1 MSEEIK
7 KYTISVFSEN
17 CSGILYRITQIF
29 TRRKINIESL
39 TTSESEKQ
47 GIHRF
52 TIVVYGTE
60 DTVRKVVSQIE
71 KLVDVLM
78 ASYFLDEEVVAR
90 EIALYKMKL
99 GPNINAVV
107 EAHNAKILY
116 ADSEFMVIEKTGRKD
131 ETKSLF
137 KDLEPHGILEFVR
150 SGRVAVS
157 KPMRSLHTYLQEIGE
172 A

>member
-1 MSEEIK
+1 MSDAIK

-39 TTSESEKQ
+39 TTSESEKV

-60 DTVRKVVSQIE
+60 DTVRKVVLQIE

-78 ASYFLDEEVVAR
+78 SSYFLDEEVVAR

-99 GPNINAVV
+99 GTNLNPIV
-107 EAHNAKILY
+107 EKHNAKILY
-116 ADSEFMVIEKTGRKD
+116 ADNEFVVIEKTGRKD

-137 KDLEPHGILEFVR
+137 NDLEPFGILEFVR

-157 KPMRSLHTYLQEIGE
+157 KPMRSLHNYLQEIGE

>member
-1 MSEEIK
+1 MSTEIK

-17 CSGILYRITQIF
+17 YSGILYRITQIF

-39 TTSESEKQ
+39 TTSESEKE

-60 DTVRKVVSQIE
+60 NTVRNVALQIE

-78 ASYFLDEEVVAR
+78 ASYFLDDEVVAR
-90 EIALYKMKL
+90 EIALYKMKP
-99 GPNINAVV
+99 GPKVNEIV

-116 ADSEFMVIEKTGRKD
+116 ADADFIAIEKTGRKD

-157 KPMRSLHTYLQEIGE
+157 KPMYSLHNYLQEIGE

>member
-1 MSEEIK
+1 MSQERK

-39 TTSESEKQ
+39 TTSESEKE

-78 ASYFLDEEVVAR
+78 ASYFTDEEVVAR

-99 GPNINAVV
+99 GSDLNPIV
-107 EAHNAKILY
+107 EKHNAKILY
-116 ADSEFMVIEKTGRKD
+116 ADNEFIVIEKTGRKD

-137 KDLEPHGILEFVR
+137 ADLQPFGILEFVR

-157 KPMRSLHTYLQEIGE
+157 KPMRSLHNFLEEIGE